1 MSRFEE
7 FGANSGLVEEL
18 YAQYT
23 ANPKSVNDEWRS
35 FFAASDASGD
45 DVKADVTRA
54 PGLLPTPAPRARAVP
69 TIDTHEQDDLEG
81 DKVDVLRGAAARV
94 VENMEDSLTVPTA
107 TSVRAIPA
115 RLLEVNRRLLNDQ
128 LASRGSERVSF
139 THLIAFAIVRALRE
153 APQLNVAY
161 SSDGGAPAIVRHE
174 HLNLGIAVD
183 SRRRDGTR
191 TLLVPNIKRA
201 DTLDFAAFWR
211 AYDVL
216 IGKVREG
223 RLGVDDFAGTT
234 ATITNPGMIGTV
246 HSIPRLLPHQGFIV
260 GVGSIGPPAQYAGAD
275 PRALAR
281 IGVGSIVTLTNTY
294 DHRVI
299 GGAESGEF
307 LGGIHDRLLGE
318 HAFYDEVFRSM
329 QVASEPARWAV
340 DAAPD
345 DDGADRKVVRVNQLV
360 NMFRVRGHL
369 VADLDPLGRHG
380 PHGHPELDLAHHGL
394 TIWDLDRAFPVDLVT
409 ASAEPGMTLREIL
422 TRLRATYA
430 GTIGI
435 EYMHIQ
441 EPEQKAWIQE
451 QVEGSTAELTA
462 ADRARIL
469 DRLEAA
475 ESLERFLHTKYLGHK
490 RFSLEGAETL
500 IPMLDGL
507 CSAAADASMEHVV
520 LGMTHRGRLNVLTN
534 LFAKPYRDIFR
545 QFEGDL
551 DPVTPFGTGDVKY
564 HLGATATHTAPT
576 GSTVELK
583 LAANPSHLESV
594 DPVVVGMARAIGDR
608 LDGDR
613 AAHVVPVL
621 VHGDA
626 AFAGQGVV
634 AETLNLSDVPG
645 YEVDGTVHIVINNQ
659 LGFTTAPEAGR
670 SSVYPTDV
678 AKMVQAPI
686 FHVNADDPEAA
697 LRVTRLAFEF
707 RATFRK
713 DVVIDLFCY
722 RRYGHSEIDEPA
734 FTQPRMYDL
743 IDAHP
748 SVRAL
753 YVEALI
759 RRGELSVDDEEAVV
773 ASLRARLADAY
784 EQTRA
789 LEPPDGSA
797 PPRARDAPLRA
808 GTPPARPAPALPP
821 AVDAP
826 TLRRIVERLS
836 QWPDGFAVHPKLQR
850 ALAAQLDQFDSGHV
864 DWALAESLAFGS
876 LLLGGTAVRLAGQD
890 SRRGTFSQ
898 RHGVLVSQEDESEY
912 VSLAHLDVDQ
922 APFLLYDST
931 LSEYAA
937 LGFEY
942 GYSVEAAD
950 TLVCWEAQYGDFA
963 NGAQIV
969 IDQFVAAGADK
980 WGESSHLTLL
990 LPHGYEGQGPEH
1002 SSARIERFLQLSAAD
1017 NLRVAYPS
1025 TAAQYF
1031 HLLLRQAR
1039 DTMRIPLVCFT
1050 PKRYLRLHRT
1060 RTPVEALT
1068 DGRFEPV
1075 LVDAPS
1081 PNSGPTWRALVCTGM
1096 IAHELAEHRDR
1107 VGTPDLVVRIEE
1119 LCPFPSDALGAVLDD
1134 VPGAVCWI
1142 QEEPINMGAASFVV
1156 PHLEQVVGRA
1166 VEVVGRPASAST
1178 ATGSSRV
1185 HEREHEQLLL
1195 TIFGGG

>member
-1 MSRFEE
+1 ME
-7 FGANSGLVEEL
+7 
-18 YAQYT
+18 
-23 ANPKSVNDEWRS
+23 
-35 FFAASDASGD
+35 ASLA
-45 DVKADVTRA
+45 
-54 PGLLPTPAPRARAVP
+54 
-69 TIDTHEQDDLEG
+69 
-81 DKVDVLRGAAARV
+81 
-94 VENMEDSLTVPTA
+94 VPTA

-128 LASRGSERVSF
+128 LASLGSDRVSF
-139 THLIAFAIVRALRE
+139 THLIAFAIVRALRD
-153 APQLNVAY
+153 APALNVAY
-161 SSDGGAPAIVRHE
+161 SSDGGTPAIVRHE
-174 HLNLGIAVD
+174 HVNLGIAVD

-201 DTLDFAAFWR
+201 DTLDFAAFRR
-211 AYDVL
+211 AYDEL
-216 IGKVREG
+216 INKVREG
-223 RLGVDDFAGTT
+223 RLSVDDFAGTT
-234 ATITNPGMIGTV
+234 AAITNPGMIGTV
-246 HSIPRLLPHQGFIV
+246 HSIPRLLAGQGFIV

-307 LGGIHDRLLGE
+307 LSGIHDRLLGG
-318 HAFYDEVFRSM
+318 HGFYDEVFRSM
-329 QVASEPARWAV
+329 QVTLEPARWAV
-340 DAAPD
+340 DASPD
-345 DDGADRKVVRVNQLV
+345 DGGRDRKVVRVNQLV

-369 VADLDPLGRHG
+369 IADLDPLGRRG
-380 PHGHPELDLAHHGL
+380 LNGHPELDLAHHEL
-394 TIWDLDRAFPVDLVT
+394 TIWDLDRTFPVDLVA
-409 ASAEPGMTLREIL
+409 ASAEPEMTLREIL
-422 TRLRATYA
+422 ERLRATYA

-441 EPEQKAWIQE
+441 EPEQKAWIQAH
-451 QVEGSTAELTA
+451 VEGPATELTA

-475 ESLERFLHTKYLGHK
+475 ETLERFLHTKYLGHK
-490 RFSLEGAETL
+490 RFSLEGAEAL

-507 CSAAADASMEHVV
+507 SSAAADASMEHVV
-520 LGMTHRGRLNVLTN
+520 LGMTHRGRLNVLAN
-534 LFAKPYRDIFR
+534 LFAKPYPDIFR

-551 DPVTPFGTGDVKY
+551 DPVTPFGSGDVKY
-564 HLGATATHTAPT
+564 HLGATATHTSPT

-583 LAANPSHLESV
+583 LAANPSHLEAV
-594 DPVVVGMARAIGDR
+594 DPVVVGMARAIGDQ
-608 LDGDR
+608 LDGDS
-613 AAHVVPVL
+613 AAHVLPVL

-645 YEVDGTVHIVINNQ
+645 YQVGGTIHIVVNNQ

-734 FTQPRMYDL
+734 FTQPRMYGL
-743 IDAHP
+743 INAHP

-753 YVEALI
+753 YVETLV
-759 RRGELSVDDEEAVV
+759 RRGELSVEDEEGVV

-784 EQTRA
+784 DQTRA

-797 PPRARDAPLRA
+797 ETAVERAAPLREDA
-808 GTPPARPAPALPP
+808 ASARPAPVLAPS
-821 AVDAP
+821 VDAP
-826 TLRRIVERLS
+826 MLRRIVARLGE
-836 QWPDGFAVHPKLQR
+836 WPDGFAVHPKLRR
-850 ALAAQLDQFDSGHV
+850 ALVAQLDDFDAGHI

-876 LLLGGTAVRLAGQD
+876 LLLDGTAVRLAGQD

-912 VSLAHLDVDQ
+912 VPLAHLDVDQ
-922 APFLLYDST
+922 APFRLYDTT

-942 GYSVEAAD
+942 GYSVEAAS

-980 WGESSHLTLL
+980 WGESSGLTLL

-1002 SSARIERFLQLSAAD
+1002 SSARIERFLQLTAVD

-1031 HLLLRQAR
+1031 HLLRRQAG
-1039 DTMRIPLVCFT
+1039 DTTRVPLVCFT
-1050 PKRYLRLHRT
+1050 PKRYIRLSRT
-1060 RTPVEALT
+1060 RSPVEALT
-1068 DGRFEPV
+1068 DGTFEPV
-1075 LVDAPS
+1075 LIDAPS
-1081 PNSGPTWRALVCTGM
+1081 PGWGATRRALVCTGM
-1096 IAHELAEHRDR
+1096 YAHELAEHRDR
-1107 VGTPDLVVRIEE
+1107 LETPDVIVRVEE
-1119 LCPFPSDALGAVLDD
+1119 LCPFPTDALGAVLDD
-1134 VPGAVCWI
+1134 VSGEVCWM
-1142 QEEPINMGAASFVV
+1142 QEEPTNMGAASFVV
-1156 PHLEQVVGRA
+1156 PQLEQLVGRA
-1166 VEVVGRPASAST
+1166 VEVVGRPPSAST
-1178 ATGSSRV
+1178 ATGSSRA
-1185 HEREHEQLLL
+1185 HERERERLLGR
-1195 TIFGGG
+1195 IFGLS